1 MSTTETQA
9 TEAIPQSLDTLAS
22 LLENRE
28 HLLALDGD
36 AQLAE
41 GARAATKDIFDH
53 GMFAGLQLVFHTQ
66 SFESLRA

>member
-9 TEAIPQSLDTLAS
+9 AAAAIPQSLDKLAS

-36 AQLAE
+36 SQLAE

-53 GMFAGLQLVFHTQ
+53 GMFF
-66 SFESLRA
+66 